1 MTNQKKI
8 PLNELL
14 KKPIVTY
21 SFLAIQLIIFLLMTM
36 DGGSENSVTLIKY
49 GAKENTFIA
58 IGQWWRLV
66 TPMFVHIGALHII
79 VNSVTLY
86 YLGIQLEGVFGH
98 LRFALI
104 YLLSGIAGNV
114 ASFAFNDAISAGAS
128 TALFGLFG
136 TALMLAETF
145 RHNVQMQEMAKTFGI
160 FIGLNLVTGFMSTSV
175 DNSGHIGGLIGGF
188 LIATAIS
195 VPKAS
200 SDLTVKRILAGV
212 AYLIA
217 IAFFIA
223 IGFKKMQI
231 GL

>member
-1 MTNQKKI
+1 MTNQKNMTI
-8 PLNELL
+8 NELL

-21 SFLAIQLIIFLLMTM
+21 SFLAIQLIIFLLMTI
-36 DGGSENSVTLIKY
+36 DGGSENIETLIKY
-49 GAKENTFIA
+49 GAKDNTYIA
-58 IGQWWRLV
+58 MGQWWRLA

-98 LRFALI
+98 FRFALI

-114 ASFAFNDAISAGAS
+114 ASFAFNGAVSAGAS

-145 RHNVQMQEMAKTFGI
+145 RHNVQMQEMAKTFAI

-195 VPKAS
+195 VPKAPVH
-200 SDLTVKRILAGV
+200 LKIKRLLAGA

-223 IGFKKMQI
+223 IGFKKTQL